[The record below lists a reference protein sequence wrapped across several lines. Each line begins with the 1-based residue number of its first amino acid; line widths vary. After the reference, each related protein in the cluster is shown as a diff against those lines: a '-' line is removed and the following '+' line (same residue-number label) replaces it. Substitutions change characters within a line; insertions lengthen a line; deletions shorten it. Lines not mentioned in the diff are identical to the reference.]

1 MENVSERALLKH
13 LQKEQERE
21 RRRIRDRQR
30 RQSMSAEERERH
42 LARRRRN
49 YQLRRQRAE
58 NARLELQLNQQATAA
73 LAAAS
78 GGGGGGGDIARV
90 VEHQQQHQ
98 QQQQQILLSVPEAS
112 NSAHFNG
119 LASNDIVVD
128 PMQDSFKAAY
138 ANPVALEVAAHELA
152 KLPKQPRIKHIK
164 QLARSLPRGH
174 HGNDNNRI
182 AIDLLIKTNPALS
195 CLLQQKGIRF
205 TRLKRIA
212 RSLHSDA
219 KKKAG
224 DQLQNKTVE
233 HNQPEVPHPD
243 NVRQEEP

>member
-1 MENVSERALLKH
+1 MENVSERALMKH

-73 LAAAS
+73 LAASS
-78 GGGGGGGDIARV
+78 GGGEYIGRV

-98 QQQQQILLSVPEAS
+98 MLLPVPEAS
-112 NSAHFNG
+112 NSAQFNG
-119 LASNDIVVD
+119 LDSNGIVVD
-128 PMQDSFKAAY
+128 PEHDSFKAAY
-138 ANPVALEVAAHELA
+138 ANPVALEVAAHDLA

-164 QLARSLPRGH
+164 QLARSLARSH
-174 HGNDNNRI
+174 HENDTNRI
-182 AIDLLIKTNPALS
+182 AVDLLIKANPTLS
-195 CLLQQKGIRF
+195 CLVQQKGLRF
-205 TRLKRIA
+205 TRLKRLA
-212 RSLHSDA
+212 RSLHCDA
-219 KKKAG
+219 EKKAV
-224 DQLQNKTVE
+224 DQLQDKAVE
-233 HNQPEVPHPD
+233 HNQPEVPQPH
-243 NVRQEEP
+243 NIRQEQD